1 MSALLTLSE
10 IESCLRKCARAVELE
25 WGIAE
30 EAGKAAR
37 WLAALQLPGPEC
49 MLAHLLGLRD
59 MEYQKFAPLVD
70 TSPWRARG
78 ELLCPI
84 MAGAT
89 MADRSARLLT
99 GETFHLGETAYPL
112 LLVAT
117 LGQAARF
124 HQTAFTTRW
133 DDLEISCFGHAL
145 AISGDET
152 AMFESRTDAVACWH
166 DPQVAPVREASTLAY
181 AIDAETLRSI
191 DALAFA
197 TYAPASEASRAGA
210 GAGLTDND

>member
-1 MSALLTLSE
+1 MSVSLTLSE
-10 IESCLRKCARAVELE
+10 IESSLRKCARAVGLD

-37 WLAALQLPGPEC
+37 WLAALQLPGPES
-49 MLAHLLGLRD
+49 MLAHLLSLRD
-59 MEYQKFAPLVD
+59 VDYQTWAPVVG
-70 TSPWRARG
+70 TSLWRARG
-78 ELLCPI
+78 ELLCPV
-84 MAGAT
+84 MTGAA
-89 MADRSARLLT
+89 MADRSARLLA
-99 GETFHLGETAYPL
+99 GETICLGATAYPL

-117 LGQAARF
+117 MGQAARF

-145 AISGDET
+145 TISGDQS
-152 AMFESRTDAVACWH
+152 ALLASRTDGVICCHSPQAV
-166 DPQVAPVREASTLAY
+166 PVQEASTLAY

-191 DALAFA
+191 DALAFE
-197 TYAPASEASRAGA
+197 TYAPASEVSRAGA